1 MIANLC
7 VDATLV
13 NWATLIATIVA
24 VILLLVLI
32 FRKKGGSS
40 ASTDIDDIQKISD
53 QQFNQIRILYD
64 NLEKRMSELP
74 KIIDF
79 NNDSLLKQI
88 NDLRKENNDNIR
100 TFQNEQAQSIQRV
113 EQRLLGLLNNTDVR
127 LSNLDKGVRDSL
139 NKINADNNDKLDR
152 MRETVD
158 EKLNASLEKRLNDSF
173 AIISDRLEKVH
184 KGLGEMQSLATGV
197 EDLKHTLSN
206 VKVRGVWG
214 EVQLGNILEQMLSSS
229 QYASQVQIKAG
240 TRELVDFVIKMPGKS
255 DNEFVYL
262 PIDAKF
268 PLEDY
273 QRLVKISEEG
283 NKEEL
288 EKAQKNLE
296 RRIKEEAKKIHE
308 KYVDPPMTTDFAVM
322 YLALEGLYAEVVK
335 NAGLLETLQN
345 EYRIIVCG
353 PTTLSAL
360 INSLQMGFKSIA
372 IEKRSSEVWTLLST
386 FKTEFVK
393 FVELLSKTQK
403 KLDEAS
409 NTIEDAT
416 KKSKRIQKNLD
427 KVSVIDGMPI
437 VEIEQ
442 PTLFDSSDDDSQ
454 NNDD

>member
-1 MIANLC
+1 MISNLC
-7 VDATLV
+7 AVGIIDIAI
-13 NWATLIATIVA
+13 LIALLCV
-24 VILLLVLI
+24 VVLLVVLLL
-32 FRKKGGSS
+32 RKNN
-40 ASTDIDDIQKISD
+40 ASVNQLDLRQIENISNT
-53 QQFNQIRILYD
+53 QFNQTKLLYD
-64 NLEKRMSELP
+64 NLDRRVSELP
-74 KIIDF
+74 KVIDY

-88 NDLRKENNDNIR
+88 NDLRKENNNNIR
-100 TFQNEQAQSIQRV
+100 AFQNEQAQSIQRV
-113 EQRLLGLLNNTDVR
+113 EQRLMALLNNTDVR

-139 NKINADNNDKLDR
+139 NKINFDNNEKLDR

-173 AIISDRLEKVH
+173 NLISERLEKVH

-206 VKVRGVWG
+206 IKVRGVWG
-214 EVQLGNILEQMLSSS
+214 EVQLGNILEQMLATS
-229 QYASQVQIKAG
+229 QYERQVQIKSNS
-240 TRELVDFVIKMPGKS
+240 REAVDFVVKLPGKN
-255 DNEFVYL
+255 DNELVYL

-273 QRLVKISEEG
+273 QRLVQVSEEG
-283 NKEEL
+283 SKEEV

-296 RRIKEEAKKIHE
+296 RRIKEEAKKINE
-308 KYVDPPMTTDFAVM
+308 KYIAPPITTDFAVM

-360 INSLQMGFKSIA
+360 INSLQMGFKSVA
-372 IEKRSSEVWTLLST
+372 IEKRSSEVWALLST

-393 FVELLSKTQK
+393 FVDLLTKTQK

-416 KKSKRIQKNLD
+416 KKSKRIQKKLD
-427 KVSVIDGMPI
+427 KVAVIDGTPLI
-437 VEIEQ
+437 EIEE
-442 PTLFDSSDDDSQ
+442 PMLLEVDDEEDE
-454 NNDD
+454 

>member
-1 MIANLC
+1 MINKILDISMIINYATIILLC
-7 VDATLV
+7 VG
-13 NWATLIATIVA
+13 I
-24 VILLLVLI
+24 ILLLVLV
-32 FRKKGGSS
+32 FRKRGADAPSL
-40 ASTDIDDIQKISD
+40 DLEQVQKISD
-53 QQFNQIRILYD
+53 RQFQQIRLIIEMLD
-64 NLEKRMSELP
+64 KHINQLP
-74 KIIDF
+74 LIIDS

-100 TFQNEQAQSIQRV
+100 AYQNDQAQSIQRV
-113 EQRLLGLLNNTDVR
+113 EQRLTVLLNNTEQRLQSLDV
-127 LSNLDKGVRDSL
+127 GVRESL
-139 NKINADNNDKLDR
+139 NKINIDNNEKLDK

-206 VKVRGVWG
+206 IKVRGVWG

-229 QYASQVQIKAG
+229 QYASQVQIKLG
-240 TRELVDFVIKMPGKS
+240 TREAVDYVVKLPGKN
-255 DNEFVYL
+255 DNEIVLL

-273 QRLVKISEEG
+273 QRLVQICEVG
-283 NKEEL
+283 DKEEV

-296 RRIKEEAKKIHE
+296 KRIKEEAKKIHE
-308 KYVDPPMTTDFAVM
+308 KYIEPPITTDFGVM

-345 EYRIIVCG
+345 DYHIIVCG

-360 INSLQMGFKSIA
+360 INSLQMGFKSVA
-372 IEKRSSEVWTLLST
+372 IEKRSSEVWALLST
-386 FKTEFVK
+386 FKNEFVK
-393 FVELLSKTQK
+393 FVDLLSKTQK

-409 NTIEDAT
+409 TTIEDAT
-416 KKSKRIQKNLD
+416 KKSKRIQKKLD
-427 KVSVIDGMPI
+427 TVTVIDGTPI
-437 VEIEQ
+437 LELESSSI
-442 PTLFDSSDDDSQ
+442 FDSEESSDE
-454 NNDD
+454 

>member
-1 MIANLC
+1 MINKILDISMIINYATIILLC
-7 VDATLV
+7 VG
-13 NWATLIATIVA
+13 I
-24 VILLLVLI
+24 ILLLVLV
-32 FRKKGGSS
+32 FRKRGADAPSL
-40 ASTDIDDIQKISD
+40 DIEQVQKISD
-53 QQFNQIRILYD
+53 RQFQQIRLMIEMLD
-64 NLEKRMSELP
+64 KHINQLP
-74 KIIDF
+74 LIIDS

-100 TFQNEQAQSIQRV
+100 AYQNDQVQSIQRV
-113 EQRLLGLLNNTDVR
+113 EQRLTVLLNHTEQRLQSLDV
-127 LSNLDKGVRDSL
+127 GVRESL
-139 NKINADNNDKLDR
+139 NKINIDNNEKLDK

-206 VKVRGVWG
+206 IKVRGVWG

-229 QYASQVQIKAG
+229 QYASQVQIKLG
-240 TRELVDFVIKMPGKS
+240 TREAVDYVVKLPGKN
-255 DNEFVYL
+255 DNEIVLL

-273 QRLVKISEEG
+273 QRLVQICEVG
-283 NKEEL
+283 DKEEV

-296 RRIKEEAKKIHE
+296 KRIKEEAKKIHE
-308 KYVDPPMTTDFAVM
+308 KYIEPPITTDFGVM

-345 EYRIIVCG
+345 DYHIIVCG

-360 INSLQMGFKSIA
+360 INSLQMGFKSVA
-372 IEKRSSEVWTLLST
+372 IEKRSSEVWALLST
-386 FKTEFVK
+386 FKNEFVK
-393 FVELLSKTQK
+393 FVDLLSKTQK

-409 NTIEDAT
+409 TTIEDAT
-416 KKSKRIQKNLD
+416 KKSKRIQKKLD
-427 KVSVIDGMPI
+427 TVTVIDGTPI
-437 VEIEQ
+437 LELESSSI
-442 PTLFDSSDDDSQ
+442 FDSEESSDE
-454 NNDD
+454 

>member
-1 MIANLC
+1 MISNLC
-7 VDATLV
+7 AVGIIDIAI
-13 NWATLIATIVA
+13 LIALLCV
-24 VILLLVLI
+24 VVLLVVLLL
-32 FRKKGGSS
+32 KKNN
-40 ASTDIDDIQKISD
+40 ATVNQLDLRQIENISNT
-53 QQFNQIRILYD
+53 QFNQTKLLYD
-64 NLEKRMSELP
+64 NLDRRVSELP
-74 KIIDF
+74 KVIDY

-88 NDLRKENNDNIR
+88 NDLRKENNANIR
-100 TFQNEQAQSIQRV
+100 AFQNEQAQSIQRV
-113 EQRLLGLLNNTDVR
+113 EQRLMALLNNTDAR

-139 NKINADNNDKLDR
+139 NKINYDNNEKLDR

-206 VKVRGVWG
+206 IKVRGVWG
-214 EVQLGNILEQMLSSS
+214 EVQLGNILEQMLATS
-229 QYASQVQIKAG
+229 QYESQVQIKANS
-240 TRELVDFVIKMPGKS
+240 REAVDFVVKLPGKN
-255 DNEFVYL
+255 DNELVYL

-273 QRLVKISEEG
+273 QRLVQISEEG
-283 NKEEL
+283 SKEEV

-296 RRIKEEAKKIHE
+296 RRIKEEAKKINE
-308 KYVDPPMTTDFAVM
+308 KYIASPITTDFAVM

-335 NAGLLETLQN
+335 NAGLLETLQS
-345 EYRIIVCG
+345 EYHIIVCG

-360 INSLQMGFKSIA
+360 INSLQMGFKSVA
-372 IEKRSSEVWTLLST
+372 IEKRSSEVWALLST

-393 FVELLSKTQK
+393 FVDLLTKTQK

-416 KKSKRIQKNLD
+416 KKSRRIQKKLD
-427 KVSVIDGMPI
+427 KVSVIDGTPLL
-437 VEIEQ
+437 EIEE
-442 PTLFDSSDDDSQ
+442 PLLLDADEEGEE
-454 NNDD
+454 

>member
-1 MIANLC
+1 MISNLC
-7 VDATLV
+7 AVGIIDIAI
-13 NWATLIATIVA
+13 LIALLCV
-24 VILLLVLI
+24 VVLLVVLLL
-32 FRKKGGSS
+32 KKNN
-40 ASTDIDDIQKISD
+40 TTVNQLDLRQIENISNT
-53 QQFNQIRILYD
+53 QFNQTKLLYD
-64 NLEKRMSELP
+64 NLDRRVSELP
-74 KIIDF
+74 KVIDY

-88 NDLRKENNDNIR
+88 NDLRKENNANIR
-100 TFQNEQAQSIQRV
+100 AFQNEQAQSIQRV
-113 EQRLLGLLNNTDVR
+113 EQRLMALLNNTDAR

-139 NKINADNNDKLDR
+139 NKINYDNNEKLDR

-206 VKVRGVWG
+206 IKVRGVWG
-214 EVQLGNILEQMLSSS
+214 EVQLGNILEQMLATS
-229 QYASQVQIKAG
+229 QYESQVQIKANS
-240 TRELVDFVIKMPGKS
+240 REAVDFVVKLPGKN
-255 DNEFVYL
+255 DNELVYL

-273 QRLVKISEEG
+273 QRLVQISEEG
-283 NKEEL
+283 SKEEV

-296 RRIKEEAKKIHE
+296 RRIKEEAKKINE
-308 KYVDPPMTTDFAVM
+308 KYIASPITTDFAVM

-335 NAGLLETLQN
+335 NAGLLETLQS
-345 EYRIIVCG
+345 EYHIIVCG

-360 INSLQMGFKSIA
+360 INSLQMGFKSVA
-372 IEKRSSEVWTLLST
+372 IEKRSSEVWALLST

-393 FVELLSKTQK
+393 FVDLLTKTQK

-416 KKSKRIQKNLD
+416 KKSRRIQKKLD
-427 KVSVIDGMPI
+427 KVSVIDGTSLL
-437 VEIEQ
+437 EIEE
-442 PTLFDSSDDDSQ
+442 PLLLDADEEGEE
-454 NNDD
+454 

>member
-1 MIANLC
+1 MISNLC
-7 VDATLV
+7 AVGIIDIAI
-13 NWATLIATIVA
+13 LIALLCV
-24 VILLLVLI
+24 VVLLVVLLL
-32 FRKKGGSS
+32 KKNN
-40 ASTDIDDIQKISD
+40 ATVNQLDLRQIENISNT
-53 QQFNQIRILYD
+53 QFNQTKLLYD
-64 NLEKRMSELP
+64 NLDRRVSELP
-74 KIIDF
+74 KVIDY

-88 NDLRKENNDNIR
+88 NDLRKENNANIR
-100 TFQNEQAQSIQRV
+100 AFQNEQAQSIQRV
-113 EQRLLGLLNNTDVR
+113 EQRLMALLNNTDAR

-139 NKINADNNDKLDR
+139 NKINYDNNEKLDR

-206 VKVRGVWG
+206 IKVRGVWG
-214 EVQLGNILEQMLSSS
+214 EVQLGNILEQMLATS
-229 QYASQVQIKAG
+229 QYESQVQIKANS
-240 TRELVDFVIKMPGKS
+240 REAVDFVVKLPGKN
-255 DNEFVYL
+255 DNELVYL

-273 QRLVKISEEG
+273 QRLVQVSEEG
-283 NKEEL
+283 SKEEV

-296 RRIKEEAKKIHE
+296 RRIKEEAKKINE
-308 KYVDPPMTTDFAVM
+308 KYIASPITTDFAVM

-335 NAGLLETLQN
+335 NAGLLETLQS
-345 EYRIIVCG
+345 EYHIIVCG

-360 INSLQMGFKSIA
+360 INSLQMGFKSVA
-372 IEKRSSEVWTLLST
+372 IEKRSSEVWALLST

-393 FVELLSKTQK
+393 FVDLLTKTQK

-416 KKSKRIQKNLD
+416 KKSRRIQKKLD
-427 KVSVIDGMPI
+427 KVSVIDGTPLL
-437 VEIEQ
+437 EIEE
-442 PTLFDSSDDDSQ
+442 TLLLDADEEGEE
-454 NNDD
+454 